1 MTANISYLELN
12 TRKEITFDAY
22 DMETIKK
29 AVIQWQRNE
38 FRLKGRQIKI
48 LNIRQEKDW
57 ICLFFVL

>member
-48 LNIRQEKDW
+48 LNIRQEKD
-57 ICLFFVL
+57 